1 LSAASDRQTG
11 VRQNEDVDPHDV
23 LGLEPGASPD
33 EVHRAYRALAKRFH
47 PDRAG
52 DGELMISINAAYDLL
67 RERLEE
73 GHAAG
78 PASNGARA
86 SASAGADATD
96 AAGAP
101 DPSRVVAGEWLAP
114 NVRRVLAREL
124 LAALEPGEQVDE
136 VVLTSTGDSHDVQ
149 LALTDRRLL
158 WLRDDAI
165 MGRVRSLRYRDV
177 AAVESRAAGRFRRG
191 GQLRVRSAGSGRW
204 LRFFDLRP
212 EVLARVTARISARV
226 QA

>member
-1 LSAASDRQTG
+1 MWG
-11 VRQNEDVDPHDV
+11 VDPHAV
-23 LGLEPGASPD
+23 LGLDPGASPD

-52 DGELMISINAAYDLL
+52 DGEMMISINAAYDLL
-67 RERLEE
+67 RDRLEE
-73 GHAAG
+73 GYAEG
-78 PASNGARA
+78 PPRGATPAR
-86 SASAGADATD
+86 G
-96 AAGAP
+96 
-101 DPSRVVAGEWLAP
+101 PSVAFAGEWLAP

-124 LAALEPGEQVDE
+124 LAALGPGEQVDE
-136 VVLTSTGDSHDVQ
+136 VLLTSTSDSHDVQ

-165 MGRVRSLRYRDV
+165 MGRVRSLRYRDL
-177 AAVESRAAGRFRRG
+177 AGVEQRAGGRFRRG

-212 EVLARVTARISARV
+212 DVLARVAARISAR
-226 QA
+226 AAA

>member
-1 LSAASDRQTG
+1 MER
-11 VRQNEDVDPHDV
+11 VDPHAV

-52 DGELMISINAAYDLL
+52 AGDGELMISINAAYDLL
-67 RERLEE
+67 RDRLEE
-73 GHAAG
+73 NHVEG
-78 PASNGARA
+78 PRTRGS
-86 SASAGADATD
+86 SAPPPPAVAI
-96 AAGAP
+96 
-101 DPSRVVAGEWLAP
+101 AGEWLAP

-136 VVLTSTGDSHDVQ
+136 VVLTSTRDSHDVQ
-149 LALTDRRLL
+149 LALTDRRLI

-165 MGRVRSLRYRDV
+165 MGRVRSLRYRDL
-177 AAVESRAAGRFRRG
+177 AGVEQRTGGRFRRG
-191 GQLRVRSAGSGRW
+191 GQLRVRSAGTGRW

-212 EVLARVTARISARV
+212 EVLARLAARISAR
-226 QA
+226 ARA

>member
-1 LSAASDRQTG
+1 
-11 VRQNEDVDPHDV
+11 VDPHAV
-23 LGLEPGASPD
+23 LGLDPGASPD
-33 EVHRAYRALAKRFH
+33 EVQQAYRELAKRFH

-52 DGELMISINAAYDLL
+52 ESAGELMISINAAYDLL

-73 GHAAG
+73 GMPTG
-78 PASNGARA
+78 PASGNGAEPQA
-86 SASAGADATD
+86 PPPVVPAGD
-96 AAGAP
+96 
-101 DPSRVVAGEWLAP
+101 WLPP

-177 AAVESRAAGRFRRG
+177 EGVEQRAAGRFRRS
-191 GQLRVRSAGSGRW
+191 GQLRVRASGSNRW
-204 LRFFDLRP
+204 QRFFELQP
-212 EVLARVTARISARV
+212 EVLARLAARIAAR
-226 QA
+226 AHA